1 MTKYKCTY
9 NNHCKS
15 KKRNRFQ
22 TDSVVSGVLTL
33 FVVVVVV
40 LTKSILDIL
49 LAHVDSHVPLKA
61 RWSRDRIHKFG

>member
-22 TDSVVSGVLTL
+22 TDTVVSGVLTL
-33 FVVVVVV
+33 FVVVV

>member
-1 MTKYKCTY
+1 MTKYKCTN

-22 TDSVVSGVLTL
+22 TDTVVSGVLTL